1 MYLTKNTT
9 KSLETENYGANRITT
24 YTPEDTQNWL
34 LVYFGGESKI
44 ENTVE
49 VGRTATQALK
59 LMQVSACQTDYFCK
73 ILGTD
78 YVSGESHMLLTY
90 YNTEETPFT
99 ITAPDKDSFPLADSD
114 SYTFSDKN

>member
-1 MYLTKNTT
+1 M
-9 KSLETENYGANRITT
+9 
-24 YTPEDTQNWL
+24 PEDTQNWL
-34 LVYFGGESKI
+34 LVYFGGDSKI
-44 ENTVE
+44 VETVE

-59 LMQVSACQTDYFCK
+59 LMQVSDCQTDYFCK

-90 YNTEETPFT
+90 YNTEKTPFT

-114 SYTFSDKN
+114 SCTFSWNSETDTNATGYCCTFSDKN